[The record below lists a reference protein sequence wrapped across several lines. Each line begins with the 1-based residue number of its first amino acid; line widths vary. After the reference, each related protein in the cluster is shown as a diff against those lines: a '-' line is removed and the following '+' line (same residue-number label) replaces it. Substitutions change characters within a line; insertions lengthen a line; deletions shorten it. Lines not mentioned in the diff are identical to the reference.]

1 MDLAKALEAVL
12 FVAAEPA
19 PLDRLRAVLGCEDS
33 ELEAAVR
40 ALADDLGPRGIRLQ
54 RGADGVQL
62 VSAPEEA
69 RPIEKFLGIQ
79 ASGKLS
85 SAALETLA
93 IVAYRQPV
101 HRLQVEEI
109 RGVSCERVLRSLIA
123 QGLIQEVGRSPGIG
137 RPVLYG
143 TTTEFLQRFGLASLD
158 DLPALDTLASDE
170 GVSVVKSS
178 PWTPTDQIRG
188 V

>member
-1 MDLAKALEAVL
+1 MTDLTRALEAVL

-19 PLDRLRAVLGCEDS
+19 PLDRLRAALGCDAAD
-33 ELEAAVR
+33 LDAAVL
-40 ALADDLGPRGIRLQ
+40 ALAEDLSSRGIRLQ
-54 RGADGVQL
+54 RDGDGVQL

-69 RPIEKFLGIQ
+69 RPIEKLLGIQ

-101 HRLQVEEI
+101 HRLQIEEI

-123 QGLIQEVGRSPGIG
+123 QGLIQEVGRASSIG

-143 TTTEFLQRFGLASLD
+143 TTTEFLQRFGLESLD
-158 DLPALDTLASDE
+158 GLPPLEAVATEENVEAD
-170 GVSVVKSS
+170 
-178 PWTPTDQIRG
+178 
-188 V
+188 